1 MAESIPFARPS
12 IGAEEERGV
21 LEVLRSGWLTTGRI
35 AKQFEDEFSAHTRT
49 PHCLAVS
56 SATAGLHL
64 ALEAVGV
71 RAGSQVI
78 TTPYTFA
85 ATSEVIR
92 YLGAHPLFVDV
103 EESTANIDPRRV
115 DEAIR
120 RTDGEA
126 SAVLPVHVAG
136 LPCDMAGL
144 REAAAGLPV
153 VEDAAHRSPAPVG
166 ESPEVQESSGGDVRV
181 YSFYATKTMTTGE
194 GGMVCTAR
202 DELAARMRVMRL
214 HGIDRDVWDR
224 YTSAVASWRYDV
236 REAGYKYNLPDLL
249 AAVGVAQL
257 RKVAAFRERR
267 RAIAA
272 RYAAGLS
279 DRDYLEIPPMCG
291 EHDFHLYC
299 LRIRPRRLRMC
310 RDEIIGEL
318 ARRGIGCSVHF
329 IPLHLMGY
337 YRRTYG
343 LRPEDF
349 PISLSIYER
358 SISLPI
364 YPGLGDDEVDR
375 VVAEV
380 RNIGDAAYRRTTSQP
395 TTPQHRLDRPPLGA
409 PLLTQAGG
417 LRVEAASSRSAISAS
432 VSTNS

>member
-1 MAESIPFARPS
+1 
-12 IGAEEERGV
+12 
-21 LEVLRSGWLTTGRI
+21 
-35 AKQFEDEFSAHTRT
+35 
-49 PHCLAVS
+49 
-56 SATAGLHL
+56 
-64 ALEAVGV
+64 
-71 RAGSQVI
+71 
-78 TTPYTFA
+78 
-85 ATSEVIR
+85 
-92 YLGAHPLFVDV
+92 
-103 EESTANIDPRRV
+103 
-115 DEAIR
+115 
-120 RTDGEA
+120 
-126 SAVLPVHVAG
+126 
-136 LPCDMAGL
+136 
-144 REAAAGLPV
+144 
-153 VEDAAHRSPAPVG
+153 
-166 ESPEVQESSGGDVRV
+166 
-181 YSFYATKTMTTGE
+181 
-194 GGMVCTAR
+194 
-202 DELAARMRVMRL
+202 
-214 HGIDRDVWDR
+214 
-224 YTSAVASWRYDV
+224 
-236 REAGYKYNLPDLL
+236 
-249 AAVGVAQL
+249 
-257 RKVAAFRERR
+257 
-267 RAIAA
+267 
-272 RYAAGLS
+272 
-279 DRDYLEIPPMCG
+279 MCG